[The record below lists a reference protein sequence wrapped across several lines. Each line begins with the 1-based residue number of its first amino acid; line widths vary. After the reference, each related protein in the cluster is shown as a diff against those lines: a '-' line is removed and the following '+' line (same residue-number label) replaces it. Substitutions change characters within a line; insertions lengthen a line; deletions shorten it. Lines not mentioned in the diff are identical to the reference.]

1 MNCLENKKILLFTP
15 FFFNYHEAI
24 KQELERQG
32 AIVHMY
38 DERNH
43 PSDLEK
49 VLIRK
54 FPILISSKINSSYQL
69 IIETER
75 TFKPDFVLF
84 INPEAVTARSL
95 QLIRQTFP
103 CSRLILYMWDSL
115 ENKDFKS
122 CLQYFDEKYSFDPND
137 CKVYGMKFRQLFY
150 VNGVEKN
157 QVCDFKYD
165 VSFIGT
171 VHSDRAKILLDV
183 KKYCDEHHLK
193 YYFYLY
199 IPGKTMLLFRK
210 LFTKG
215 LREWESKYVHT
226 EPIPKSRIDEIS
238 SRTKCIIDINHPYQT
253 GLTMRT
259 IEMVGLKRKLM
270 TTNANIT
277 EYDFY
282 RPENQIVLDRKN
294 LKLNIENIN
303 SDYIDIPEEVYQKYS
318 LEYWVREIFSC
329 K

>member
-1 MNCLENKKILLFTP
+1 
-15 FFFNYHEAI
+15 
-24 KQELERQG
+24 
-32 AIVHMY
+32 
-38 DERNH
+38 
-43 PSDLEK
+43 
-49 VLIRK
+49 
-54 FPILISSKINSSYQL
+54 
-69 IIETER
+69 
-75 TFKPDFVLF
+75 
-84 INPEAVTARSL
+84 
-95 QLIRQTFP
+95 
-103 CSRLILYMWDSL
+103 
-115 ENKDFKS
+115 
-122 CLQYFDEKYSFDPND
+122 
-137 CKVYGMKFRQLFY
+137 
-150 VNGVEKN
+150 
-157 QVCDFKYD
+157 
-165 VSFIGT
+165 
-171 VHSDRAKILLDV
+171 
-183 KKYCDEHHLK
+183 
-193 YYFYLY
+193 
-199 IPGKTMLLFRK
+199 MLLFRK